1 MNKNIFK
8 DYIDA
13 CELEKELEERIRKL
27 EEESMAHDVV
37 SGSNPDFP
45 YQSQHFH
52 VEGVTQQVDRNAE
65 WENLKRQQEK
75 VKQIR
80 QQVEE
85 IMEQA
90 PARIQR
96 IIRYKYFDKLS
107 WDKVAVKLGNDSFGD
122 NIRKELERYLSKK

>member
-27 EEESMAHDVV
+27 EEEGSVHDVV
-37 SGSNPDFP
+37 SGSNPYFP
-45 YQSQHFH
+45 FQAQHFH
-52 VEGVTQQVDRNAE
+52 MEGETKQTGIEAE
-65 WENLKRQQEK
+65 WIKLSRQQEK

-96 IIRYKYFDKLS
+96 IIKFKFFDRLS
-107 WDKVAVKLGNDSFGD
+107 WEQVAIKMGKETTGD
-122 NIRKELERYLSKK
+122 NIRMELNRFLSKI